1 MKQLSFTLYLPH
13 LSRSNILLIFAVSFT
28 FLLDSCTSDPLSPGV
43 EFMPDMYRSPSYET
57 YGVNAMYADSMSARK
72 PVEGTIPR
80 GFTPY
85 MNPDNNEG
93 YAKADSMK
101 MPIDINTPE
110 NLEEGKRLYGIFCT
124 HCHGASGM
132 GDGLV
137 AAKLPGPPPAYSGP
151 QLKNLSEGKM
161 FHSIT
166 YGKNMMGSHA
176 SQLSAEQRWKVIT
189 YVKTLQNP
197 GGAVADTTAKK

>member
-1 MKQLSFTLYLPH
+1 MKKIKQFFQLVIWSLGFG
-13 LSRSNILLIFAVSFT
+13 IF
-28 FLLDSCTSDPLSPGV
+28 LHSCTSDPLSPGT

-57 YGVNAMYADSMSARK
+57 YSVNAMYSDSMAARK

-80 GFTPY
+80 GFEPY
-85 MNPDNNEG
+85 TNPDNFQG
-93 YAKADSMK
+93 YTAADSVI
-101 MPIDINTPE
+101 MPKEMNNTE
-110 NLEEGKRLYGIFCT
+110 NKEEGKRLYGIYCQP
-124 HCHGASGM
+124 CHGANGM

-137 AAKLPGPPPAYSGP
+137 AQKLPGPPPAYSSP

-166 YGKNMMGSHA
+166 YGKGLMGPHA
-176 SQLSAEQRWKVIT
+176 SQLSAEQRWKIIT

-197 GGAVADTTAKK
+197 

>member
-1 MKQLSFTLYLPH
+1 
-13 LSRSNILLIFAVSFT
+13 
-28 FLLDSCTSDPLSPGV
+28 
-43 EFMPDMYRSPSYET
+43 MPDMYRSPSYET
-57 YGVNAMYADSMSARK
+57 YGLNSMYSDSMAARK

-80 GFTPY
+80 GFSPY
-85 MNPDNNEG
+85 GNPDNFEG
-93 YAKADSMK
+93 YTAADSLK
-101 MPIDINTPE
+101 MPEGMNTPE
-110 NLEEGKRLYGIFCT
+110 NMEEGKRLYGIYCQP
-124 HCHGASGM
+124 CHGASGI

-176 SQLSAEQRWKVIT
+176 SQLSAEQRWKIVT
-189 YVKTLQNP
+189 YIKTLQNP
-197 GGAVADTTAKK
+197 KSSEL